1 MKRLLPALVA
11 LVLFVSVDP
20 AVRLRLAAWAGPP
33 AAKGELADLASIYSI
48 AAGAVR
54 DTNGDGLADAVAARV
69 VLPAEPA
76 VEDIE
81 AAANIAGRL
90 GFETTAL
97 TLPIVLKAPDV
108 TQPASIA
115 VPIIVG
121 RTNAFI
127 AKLVEKGAIDLK
139 PLKPGQGLLTVV
151 SSPLGGPDGI
161 AVGGG
166 DDEGTLNAANELAV
180 NLPRLWGATGA
191 RISQAESQTAAYLK
205 SRNAPG
211 TVRGVA
217 SMLVDSDRR
226 GLARMTLRVDAAP
239 GDVARTTK
247 AIEELDLAHRRGLEP
262 DTLNYANAAAT
273 VVEVWASGRKAA
285 EATVRRSG
293 LNPRTLTPP
302 DDELGRGAIAVAPS
316 AGGGS
321 GPAGARGA
329 AGGGPTGAR
338 GGRGA
343 GAPGAGAA
351 AAAGGEEPP
360 AGGRGDVAPV
370 QGGGGRR
377 RRPGGWH
384 AAAGERGGDGSR
396 WRRGTLRAA
405 GCADSGEDVRPHQRV
420 LDRGLVWRLVRRLDS
435 GSSRDGDRCRR
446 RAGIV
451 RRGAHRDAARSR
463 DDRHH
468 ASARA
473 RRPQDHERGRRT
485 ESHPRR
491 AQQRA
496 RAAARQDRESAS
508 RRSEAR

>member
-69 VLPAEPA
+69 VVPAEPA

-115 VPIIVG
+115 VPIIVV

-139 PLKPGQGLLTVV
+139 PLKRGQGLLTVV

-285 EATVRRSG
+285 EATVRRW
-293 LNPRTLTPP
+293 
-302 DDELGRGAIAVAPS
+302 LG
-316 AGGGS
+316 AGGGQGSCRWRSDRRS
-321 GPAGARGA
+321 GWSGCWCSGCGCCGSCRRRRTACGWPRRRCT
-329 AGGGPTGAR
+329 GP
-338 GGRGA
+338 
-343 GAPGAGAA
+343 
-351 AAAGGEEPP
+351 
-360 AGGRGDVAPV
+360 
-370 QGGGGRR
+370 GGGRAPAPPRGVAR
-377 RRPGGWH
+377 RRRRTRRRRKPV
-384 AAAGERGGDGSR
+384 AAGDP
-396 WRRGTLRAA
+396 
-405 GCADSGEDVRPHQRV
+405 SG
-420 LDRGLVWRLVRRLDS
+420 RRL
-435 GSSRDGDRCRR
+435 RRFRR
-446 RAGIV
+446 R
-451 RRGAHRDAARSR
+451 RST
-463 DDRHH
+463 
-468 ASARA
+468 S
-473 RRPQDHERGRRT
+473 PT
-485 ESHPRR
+485 
-491 AQQRA
+491 
-496 RAAARQDRESAS
+496 
-508 RRSEAR
+508 